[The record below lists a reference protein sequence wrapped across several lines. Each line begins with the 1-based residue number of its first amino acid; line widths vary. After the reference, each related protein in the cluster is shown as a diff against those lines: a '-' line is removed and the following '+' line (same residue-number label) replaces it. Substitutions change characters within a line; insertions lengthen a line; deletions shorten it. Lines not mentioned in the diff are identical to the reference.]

1 MKNKINQ
8 LKSEADEMG
17 VTPEL
22 LALCYIHEALTTLQE
37 LMDRGYQAAKHIE
50 ASIAHSPK
58 MDYQII
64 LPCRDCK
71 NAEDDGNVEPC
82 FSCQRSKGEYYPN
95 YSPKYVHGNE
105 ASK

>member
-1 MKNKINQ
+1 MINKINQ

-22 LALCYIHEALTTLQE
+22 LALCYIHEALMTLQG
-37 LMDRGYQAAKHIE
+37 LIDRNYQAAKRITPE
-50 ASIAHSPK
+50 AQ
-58 MDYQII
+58 YQIV

-71 NAEDDGNVEPC
+71 NAEDDGNDEPC

-95 YSPKYVHGNE
+95 YSPKYVHGG
-105 ASK
+105 K